1 MAFLGSLGKSLGLD
15 SEFGKGLIGGVAT
28 SLDKGFQDDMKR
40 TKDNVDN
47 LVLESYKGGVE
58 EKKRFEKELTDN
70 E

>member
-28 SLDKGFQDDMKR
+28 SLDKGFQDDISR

-47 LVLESYKGGVE
+47 LDLESYKGGVE
-58 EKKRFEKELTDN
+58 EKKRFEK
-70 E
+70 